1 MKINVYIEDDVEA
14 SDFILIG
21 RAMRYLRSNQP
32 EGLGGLTYYPS
43 TISISYKKNKSSYSM
58 WVYNEVSH

>member
-1 MKINVYIEDDVEA
+1 MKIHVYIMNDIEA

-21 RAMRYLRSNQP
+21 RAMAYLRVNQP
-32 EGLGGLTYYPS
+32 EGLGGLRYKPS

-58 WVYNEVSH
+58 WVYNEG